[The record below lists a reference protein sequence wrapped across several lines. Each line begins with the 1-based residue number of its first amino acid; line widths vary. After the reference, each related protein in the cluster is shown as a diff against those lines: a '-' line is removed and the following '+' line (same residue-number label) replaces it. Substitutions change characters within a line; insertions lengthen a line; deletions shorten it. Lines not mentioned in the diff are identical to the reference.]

1 MAIPRKVAPS
11 GFPTCLRWYCCPD
24 PTGLPPS
31 LSWIVVLSLNSW
43 VIAMPI
49 DANAREVRSQARKVR
64 STSRS
69 EKRSWFVGRWCH
81 TKSQMIPGNAALV
94 VQFHTAIL
102 V

>member
-11 GFPTCLRWYCCPD
+11 GFPTCLRWYCFPES
-24 PTGLPPS
+24 TGVPPS
-31 LSWIVVLSLNSW
+31 LSWIVVLSLKSW

-49 DANAREVRSQARKVR
+49 DANAREVRSQARNVR
-64 STSRS
+64 SASGS
-69 EKRSWFVGRWCH
+69 EKRGSVVRRWCH
-81 TKSQMIPGNAALV
+81 TECQMVPSHAALV